1 MNNDELKLK
10 TDKKLPFST
19 ILKRNIK
26 YVKPELHN
34 FVLAIVLLLINV
46 GLGLLMPL
54 FMGDITNELSGE
66 GKYNFGFIRN
76 LYPIDGIINFKFIL
90 TLVIIY
96 FVIVALANFYF
107 RF

>member
-34 FVLAIVLLLINV
+34 FVIAIVLLLINV

-54 FMGDITNELSGE
+54 FMGDITNAGPFFTRIIILCA
-66 GKYNFGFIRN
+66 R
-76 LYPIDGIINFKFIL
+76 LYGL
-90 TLVIIY
+90 L
-96 FVIVALANFYF
+96 
-107 RF
+107 